1 MLQRGRKGHLTPVG
15 NTLPVTSIEPPSTLN
30 EEQAEEFSAIVASYP
45 MDWWDCGSIFML
57 EAMVRHNSEE
67 RRLGKLLSDFDVE
80 VLKTPEGMKL
90 YDRLSHNHE
99 RQSKAAST
107 LAQKMR
113 LTQLSKYRADK
124 AHKMPKAVRPWE
136 STEE

>member
-1 MLQRGRKGHLTPVG
+1 
-15 NTLPVTSIEPPSTLN
+15 
-30 EEQAEEFSAIVASYP
+30 
-45 MDWWDCGSIFML
+45 
-57 EAMVRHNSEE
+57 
-67 RRLGKLLSDFDVE
+67 LLSDFDVE

-90 YDRLSHNHE
+90 YDCLARNHE

-124 AHKMPKAVRPWE
+124 VHKMPKSVKPWE
-136 STEE
+136 STE